1 MERYA
6 AAVTPA
12 VRLLLRLSVICSVL
26 IAAWLGLGLPV
37 LRAGQAELSEPRSL
51 ARTQYVSSRQCRQC
65 HPAQYDA
72 WSRTYHRSM
81 TREAN
86 EQTVL
91 GAFDGRSVEYL
102 GTTARMERGPTGSFD
117 MVFRAG
123 ARASDTRVK
132 VERSVGS
139 HRYQQYLARD
149 GDLYFRLPIA
159 WDVGARRFIH
169 MNSAFLTPDP
179 VLEPGAIV
187 SNVDYNRHV
196 TRWNDNCVFC
206 HNVHPNPGL
215 EPETGHFDTQV
226 AELGVACE
234 ACHGPGAEHVAR
246 NEQPLR
252 RYLLHLGERRDPTIR
267 NPARMPGV
275 RSAEVC
281 GRCHGQ
287 RITADISRFHRQGD
301 PFVPGEPLSRYST
314 PLARETQQ
322 NHEQGLF
329 RARFWPD
336 GTARLTAYELQG
348 YLQSPCRKDESFSCE
363 SCHAMHAGDPAGQMR
378 PDRTGDAACTSCH
391 RELASPLTAAKHSGH
406 RASGGGSACRSCHMP
421 EIVYG
426 LVSVHLSHRI
436 ELPVLDRGAQPAR
449 PDACTLCHVD
459 QTRTWAAHA
468 RGKQPP
474 DQDEPARI
482 GMSDMA
488 YRLFA
493 GDPIERAVAAHA
505 LGQPNAQHAA
515 SFRARRLGLLVS
527 VLLDEPYP
535 AVRVIA
541 QRSLAQLLGSDPEV
555 RRRVDAYEPTARRSE
570 RQAQIAALR
579 AAATAEQILPPSEAV
594 ITSLRARASE
604 VAIEIGE

>member
-1 MERYA
+1 M
-6 AAVTPA
+6 TSA
-12 VRLLLRLSVICSVL
+12 VRLLLRFCLSG
-26 IAAWLGLGLPV
+26 AALTALLGVCLTQ
-37 LRAGQAELSEPRSL
+37 LRARRAELERPRTLGST
-51 ARTQYVSSRQCRQC
+51 AYVSSQQCRQC
-65 HPAQYDA
+65 HPSQYDS

-86 EQTVL
+86 AQTIL
-91 GAFDGRSVEYL
+91 GAFDGRSLEYL
-102 GTTARMERGPTGSFD
+102 GTTARMQRGAGGGFE

-123 ARASDTRVK
+123 GHANETRVQ

-149 GDLYFRLPIA
+149 GDLYFRPPIA
-159 WDVGARRFIH
+159 WDVGAGRFIH

-179 VLEPGAIV
+179 VLDPGESV

-215 EPETGHFDTQV
+215 ETESGRFDTQV

-234 ACHGPGAEHVAR
+234 ACHGPAAEHVQQNA
-246 NEQPLR
+246 EPLR
-252 RYLLHLGERRDPTIR
+252 RYLLHLGKRADPTIR
-267 NPARMPGV
+267 NPARMPAE

-287 RITADISRFHRQGD
+287 RITADIEKFQREGD
-301 PFVPGEPLSRYST
+301 PFVPGEALSRYSK
-314 PLARETQQ
+314 PLERETRQ
-322 NHEQGLF
+322 NKEAGLF

-348 YLQSPCRKDESFSCE
+348 YLQSACRRSEQFSCE

-378 PDRTGDAACTSCH
+378 PDRLGDAACTSCH
-391 RELASPLTAAKHSGH
+391 TALRSPLTAAQHSGH
-406 RASGGGSACRSCHMP
+406 RAESSGNACQSCHMP
-421 EIVYG
+421 DIVYG

-436 ELPVLDRGAQPAR
+436 EVPKLDLGADAGR

-459 QTRTWAAHA
+459 KTRSWAAGA
-468 RGKQPP
+468 RGQPAP
-474 DQDEPARI
+474 SLDEPAQQ
-482 GMSDMA
+482 GLSEVA
-488 YRLFA
+488 YRLLA

-505 LGQPNAQHAA
+505 LGRASAHHAPSFEAQ
-515 SFRARRLGLLVS
+515 RLGLLVAA
-527 VLLDEPYP
+527 LLDEPYP

-541 QRSLAQLLGSDPEV
+541 QRSLA
-555 RRRVDAYEPTARRSE
+555 RRLQPGTPLRQQVDAYEPTARRSE
-570 RQAQIAALR
+570 RQAQIARLR
-579 AAATAEQILPPSEAV
+579 DAATSEQIMPPPDAV
-594 ITSLRARASE
+594 MASLRARASE